1 MIASVDIATRARR
14 AIERDLPPLARYD
27 YDWVCV
33 LLEPTGLPAGL
44 VALLALEAAIG
55 ATSTT
60 PCLEA
65 WRQLLGAAVGTDPVA
80 RRLREALALA
90 VDARSAI
97 RDRRPEG
104 DGVLPDGV
112 EAVCVIVGEARRAV
126 RCAELVARRRPNCL
140 LISG

>member
-1 MIASVDIATRARR
+1 MIAPVDLAARARR

-27 YDWVCV
+27 YDWARV

-44 VALLALEAAIG
+44 VALFALEAAIG
-55 ATSTT
+55 ATPAT
-60 PCLEA
+60 PCLET
-65 WRQLLGAAVGTDPVA
+65 WRRILGAAVGADPAA

-90 VDARSAI
+90 IDARSAI

-112 EAVCVIVGEARRAV
+112 EAVRVIVGEAGRAV
-126 RCAELVARRRPNCL
+126 RWAERVAHRRPICL
-140 LISG
+140 LIPS